1 MDMATES
8 SEAALAM
15 ASGLQAGAERA
26 KQLLERE
33 DYANAALE
41 ASGALQV
48 LPSLADLAVV
58 QGRALL
64 QPLLDTVMTED
75 NAAPSRIQFKEAYEA
90 FRLAAVMDPYNA
102 EALMELERLSKLLE
116 LLPDDSMQ
124 AQTVVEVQEVGETDA
139 CGHNH
144 SHAHARAPDTE
155 WTADVIV
162 IGGGAAGIGT
172 AFSLTA
178 IFGLDPS
185 RVLVLE
191 RGEAIGT
198 SFRSWPEEMRFISP
212 SFNQQA
218 HATPSPAQ
226 PHPAACAP
234 PPTAALQGWT
244 KSFDLNS
251 IAHGTSPAYTLHAQH
266 PSGTQYADYI
276 NEIAEAAKL
285 NVQLRTEVLSV
296 APIDGGGFNVRV
308 RAAGEEV
315 TKRSRYVVWA
325 AGEFQYPRESPD
337 AFAGAGLCTH
347 NSRVRSWKEMPG
359 DEYVLIGGCAAEP
372 ERLALSSDAPTR
384 ALLRAPPRALAS
396 APAPTAPSPPR
407 AHRVASVLSARYES
421 GVDAAVNLAKAGKQA
436 TVLASPPRG
445 TALMIADA
453 WLMVGRRPSSPRPAR
468 GTSRRRTRPP
478 SWRPTRTAEAGRV
491 HDTPTTRPR
500 CAPQAPYTAE
510 RLREVTATGFSPRPK
525 LMAPL
530 RVVSVER
537 ASEGGFNVAAEW
549 QAAPPPPPM
558 SRSMRKPFTSPVH
571 STLGREDVVLHT
583 AQPPVLCTGFEGSV
597 VSAARHLF
605 KFAGEAAPDEADP
618 SSASPP
624 AKAPLEQSPLPVPV
638 GERRAP

>member
-191 RGEAIGT
+191 RGEAVGT

-212 SFNQQA
+212 SFNQ
-218 HATPSPAQ
+218 
-226 PHPAACAP
+226 
-234 PPTAALQGWT
+234 QGWT

-359 DEYVLIGGCAAEP
+359 DEYVLIGG
-372 ERLALSSDAPTR
+372 
-384 ALLRAPPRALAS
+384 
-396 APAPTAPSPPR
+396 
-407 AHRVASVLSARYES
+407 YES

-436 TVLASPPRG
+436 TVLASTG
-445 TALMIADA
+445 TWD
-453 WLMVGRRPSSPRPAR
+453 VQTTDPS
-468 GTSRRRTRPP
+468 T
-478 SWRPTRTAEAGRV
+478 EL
-491 HDTPTTRPR
+491 
-500 CAPQAPYTAE
+500 APYTAE

-558 SRSMRKPFTSPVH
+558 SRSMRKPFTSPAH

-597 VSAARHLF
+597 ASAARHLF

-624 AKAPLEQSPLPVPV
+624 AKDLLEQLARDADDVAKQSAEKHAARERATGCAAGAPLLTSEDESTKVPGVFLV
-638 GERRAP
+638 GPSVRHGKLSFCFIYKFRQRFGIVANAICRGLGRDTKSAVEACRKMDMFLDDLSCCQGTCGETC